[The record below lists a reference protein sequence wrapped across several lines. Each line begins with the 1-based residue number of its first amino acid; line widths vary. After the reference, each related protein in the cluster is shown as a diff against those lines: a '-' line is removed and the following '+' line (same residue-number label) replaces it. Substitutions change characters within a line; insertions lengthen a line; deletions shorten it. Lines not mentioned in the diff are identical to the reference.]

1 MYKDFFGFSDYP
13 FNLTPDPK
21 FIVYTEGFDELLA
34 GLYYGIEMNK
44 GLLVLTGEVGTGK
57 TTAIRW
63 ILQRLDATVL
73 AAYICNPRITMED
86 FYDFVATAFNITGWR
101 NKSELLMKL
110 SELLNERFK
119 RGLKTLLIV
128 DEAHQLPDDLLEEI
142 RLLLNYE
149 SSSAKHLQVILSGQ
163 PELRDKLN
171 QSSLRQLKQRI
182 AVRCEMPVLRNVS
195 EVRTFLHERLRIANG
210 KQEIFLDDSLD
221 LIFQASEG
229 IPRLIN
235 NICDNA
241 LLYAYSK
248 GNKYVDRET
257 ILLAVKNLDLL
268 PGKNMYQASIQAESM
283 VVAAPTLNDEG
294 MSILAGENNA
304 AGNTKS
310 TDNQDDR
317 VVKWDATFGKPR

>member
-1 MYKDFFGFSDYP
+1 MYKDFFGFNDYP

-21 FIVYTEGFDELLA
+21 YIVYTDGFDELLA

-44 GLLVLTGEVGTGK
+44 GLMVLTGEVGTGK

-73 AAYICNPRITMED
+73 AAYICNPRISLED
-86 FYDFVATAFNITGWR
+86 FYYFIADAFEISGWQT
-101 NKSELLMKL
+101 KSELLLRL
-110 SELLNERFK
+110 SNLLNERYK

-128 DEAHQLPDDLLEEI
+128 DEAHQIPEDLLEEI

-149 SSSAKHLQVILSGQ
+149 SNSAKHLQVILSGQ
-163 PELRDKLN
+163 PELRGTLN
-171 QSSLRQLKQRI
+171 RPELRQLKQRI
-182 AVRCEMPVLRNVS
+182 AVRCEMPVLSSVS
-195 EVRTFLHERLRIANG
+195 EVRTFIHERLRISG
-210 KQEIFLDDSLD
+210 GPQEIFLDDSLD
-221 LIFQASEG
+221 LIYQASAG

-241 LLYAYSK
+241 LLFAYSK

-257 ILLAVKNLDLL
+257 VLLAARNLDLL
-268 PGKNMYQASIQAESM
+268 PGKTEEIAAEGEYFS
-283 VVAAPTLNDEG
+283 VPTSPTLTEEG
-294 MSILAGENNA
+294 VSILMGDTKA
-304 AGNTKS
+304 AGDQSKTTNEG
-310 TDNQDDR
+310 DR